1 MRFHALEFS
10 QKRRQNMAKT
20 LTVEFK
26 DATSIP
32 GAVLGGK
39 KDRDVGAG
47 EAIKLPFTYAQHVV
61 DEGFAV
67 VSDGK
72 AKTAAKGVKT
82 ESSQLASQLAAVKKD
97 LAEKSGLLLKAET
110 DLSAAN
116 TKIGE
121 MASTVSEFDAAF
133 AAVEVELTE
142 TKAELKRRDL
152 VDAQSAVEAADV
164 ALAGV
169 AGTSDENAA
178 RGGLAAAQA
187 ALVALQD

>member
-1 MRFHALEFS
+1 M
-10 QKRRQNMAKT
+10 
-20 LTVEFK
+20 TVWLLK
-26 DATSIP
+26 PS
-32 GAVLGGK
+32 
-39 KDRDVGAG
+39 
-47 EAIKLPFTYAQHVV
+47 
-61 DEGFAV
+61 
-67 VSDGK
+67 
-72 AKTAAKGVKT
+72 
-82 ESSQLASQLAAVKKD
+82 
-97 LAEKSGLLLKAET
+97 LLLKAAT

-121 MASTVSEFDAAF
+121 MASTVSELDAAF
-133 AAVEVELTE
+133 AAVEAELTE